1 MEGLRV
7 SGLISGMDT
16 DSIVEAYMNSAK
28 APIVKLNQ
36 QIDELLMKKLLITI
50 LSL

>member
-16 DSIVEAYMNSAK
+16 DAIVEAYMTSAK
-28 APIVKLNQ
+28 APINRLNQ
-36 QIDELLMKKLLITI
+36 QIDE
-50 LSL
+50 